1 MEDVHHFCATF
12 SSINEAFAVV
22 QSCVCLFLAP
32 CRTEVTIRST
42 DSVYSSTAWFHN
54 GGVLKIEA
62 AESAYFGTLSKFWQ
76 WIRRTEPNRSALWK
90 GGITTENQQPVCKI
104 RLNASNINSWPAR

>member
-22 QSCVCLFLAP
+22 QNYLVGNVCLFLAP

-42 DSVYSSTAWFHN
+42 N
-54 GGVLKIEA
+54 
-62 AESAYFGTLSKFWQ
+62 
-76 WIRRTEPNRSALWK
+76 
-90 GGITTENQQPVCKI
+90 
-104 RLNASNINSWPAR
+104 